1 VKTNNAEET
10 LETLATLIKSAN
22 LTREQRQRLGYLSRG
37 KKSVQS
43 RKHKGPYAH
52 CKDGDQVA
60 VAFPDGVMMQMTVF
74 KAGPLVLRLTTQTF
88 ERATERRLALENRIK
103 RYEQAVPKSPLAL
116 AAAQLKQMGVTP
128 PPEPGR

>member
-37 KKSVQS
+37 TKSKQS
-43 RKHKGPYAH
+43 GKHKGPYAH
-52 CKDGDQVA
+52 CKEGDLMT

-74 KAGPLVLRLTTQTF
+74 KVGPLVLRLTTQTW
-88 ERATERRLALENRIK
+88 ERATERRLALTNRIK
-103 RYEQAVPKSPLAL
+103 RYEQAVPRSPLAL
-116 AAAQLKQMGVTP
+116 AAAQLKQLGATP
-128 PPEPGR
+128 PPEPSR